1 MKKQTAID
9 SHIKLLKDII
19 VIIVGIL
26 TIITLSISI
35 GVIFGRNAAIIEMN
49 KTVTQLTIKQK

>member
-19 VIIVGIL
+19 AIIVGIL

-49 KTVTQLTIKQK
+49 KAVSQLTIKQK